1 MTRPYDSESR
11 RAAATRTRHRIL
23 DAAIEILGRPGGRLQ
38 MRDVAAG
45 ARVSLQTVYTH
56 FRTRDALLT
65 ALRQRVAQ
73 TAAKPPMSTSVE
85 ELRDEVPALHEFFQ
99 AREGIVRA
107 MVYHDDLAALRAAA
121 FEARDAAMQRALAAS
136 TSHLSSDEEAALRAL
151 LVRVMAAPSWLE
163 LKDRHHLPDDVIT
176 RMTNWAV
183 RALLDR
189 LTDDATHASRA
200 QRRDSEEPVGGV
212 SRGTAPGVRS
222 PRARRPLRRR

>member
-1 MTRPYDSESR
+1 
-11 RAAATRTRHRIL
+11 
-23 DAAIEILGRPGGRLQ
+23 
-38 MRDVAAG
+38 MRDVAAV
-45 ARVSLQTVYTH
+45 ASVSLQTVYTH

-136 TSHLSSDEEAALRAL
+136 TSHLSRDEEAALRAL

-176 RMTNWAV
+176 RMTSWAV

-189 LTDDATHASRA
+189 LIDDATS
-200 QRRDSEEPVGGV
+200 SEPVQRCSGPG
-212 SRGTAPGVRS
+212 AP
-222 PRARRPLRRR
+222 